1 MTSRTRDNLM
11 GWAPHIAIMVT
22 IVGAAWG
29 VAWSVSGSLARL
41 EGKVESN
48 AQAIERNAQA
58 IERNAQ
64 AIERNARGIA
74 VLQEAMANLTG
85 QYAEHVRRHDEALA
99 SR

>member
-1 MTSRTRDNLM
+1 MTSRTKDNLM

-58 IERNAQ
+58 IERNA
-64 AIERNARGIA
+64 RGIA